1 MKYNF
6 EYSDNKYNFL
16 RLIILSI
23 LLLVDLVNFVSFI
36 SGFFTSIYITLASL
50 LIFVILLVIRIFTT
64 FLTKKYCL
72 NYANGELIVS
82 KKFPMTKKCI
92 VSINKN
98 DIKTINNV
106 DNNDIVDVSCYS
118 KDALCKPYIITLE
131 SNKKYLIHL
140 PNILYA
146 MLTCEEKYDLFR

>member
-1 MKYNF
+1 MKYCF
-6 EYSDNKYNFL
+6 DYSDNRYNYL

-23 LLLVDLVNFVSFI
+23 LLLADLVNFVSFI

-50 LIFVILLVIRIFTT
+50 IIFVILLILRIFTT

-72 NYANGELIVS
+72 SYFNGELIVS
-82 KKFPMTKKCI
+82 KNFPMLKKCV

-98 DIKTINNV
+98 DIKTIKNV

-118 KDALCKPYIITLE
+118 KDALCKPYIIILN
-131 SNKKYLIHL
+131 SNKKYLIHM